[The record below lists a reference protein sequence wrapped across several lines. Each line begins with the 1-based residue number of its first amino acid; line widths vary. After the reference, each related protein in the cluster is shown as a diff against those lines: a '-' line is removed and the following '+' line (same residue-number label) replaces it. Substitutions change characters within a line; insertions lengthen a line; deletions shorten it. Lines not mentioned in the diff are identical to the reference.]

1 MPDRFPTRRPQRP
14 RATGL
19 FAVLAL
25 AFAGG
30 LVGCS
35 ADTAGS
41 GEGVS
46 GRSRGAGADRGG
58 THYVDVYEW
67 DGRPITALDAG
78 RPRVIVTNH
87 APVASRRSSS
97 PLPEAQGSADESAAG
112 GQSGDAADRRTLPD
126 GAANGRRSAPA
137 ADAESSSAAALPAPP
152 PSELPAAP
160 AGGPVEA
167 SAVWA
172 IPLATSAS
180 ANHQLEIQDKF
191 RALVA
196 EFPQLRPGLWVHSN
210 ERGSKIM
217 YGRFEGVDDDSAR
230 TQLAMLKSLVSG
242 DRRPFASSF
251 IARVELGA
259 TAHAHDIRTLRRRM
273 PHVDPLYTLDI
284 ATWISSDEGGEAEW
298 SEMKRRAEAYAAQL
312 RAQGIEAW
320 FYHGESQR
328 VTSVTVG
335 AFDRTVVNPVSG
347 LYDDALRDLVR
358 RFPVRL
364 TNGEPLML
372 PVNPRDRNSPLK
384 AQEPIVVEVPQDLN

>member
-1 MPDRFPTRRPQRP
+1 
-14 RATGL
+14 
-19 FAVLAL
+19 
-25 AFAGG
+25 
-30 LVGCS
+30 
-35 ADTAGS
+35 
-41 GEGVS
+41 
-46 GRSRGAGADRGG
+46 
-58 THYVDVYEW
+58 VDVYEW

-78 RPRVIVTNH
+78 RPRVIITNH
-87 APVASRRSSS
+87 APVASRRGSS
-97 PLPEAQGSADESAAG
+97 PLPEAGSSVAASAAG
-112 GQSGDAADRRTLPD
+112 SQSGDAADRRTLPD
-126 GAANGRRSAPA
+126 GAASGRSTAPGAPGTSGTSA
-137 ADAESSSAAALPAPP
+137 ADAGSSRGTALPAPP
-152 PSELPAAP
+152 PAELPTAP
-160 AGGPVEA
+160 GGAPVEA

-180 ANHQLEIQDKF
+180 SNHQLEIQDKF

-217 YGRFEGVDDDSAR
+217 YGRFDGVDDESAR
-230 TQLAMLKSLVSG
+230 AQLAMLKSLVSG

-259 TAHAHDIRTLRRRM
+259 TAHVHDIRTLRRRL
-273 PHVDPLYTLDI
+273 PNVNPLYTLDI

-298 SEMKRRAEAYAAQL
+298 TEMKRRAEAYAAQL
-312 RAQGIEAW
+312 RAQGVEAW

-347 LYDDALRDLVR
+347 LYDDAMRDLVR

-372 PVNPRDRNSPLK
+372 PVNPRDRNSPLQ
-384 AQEPIVVEVPQDLN
+384 AQEPIVVEVPLDLN